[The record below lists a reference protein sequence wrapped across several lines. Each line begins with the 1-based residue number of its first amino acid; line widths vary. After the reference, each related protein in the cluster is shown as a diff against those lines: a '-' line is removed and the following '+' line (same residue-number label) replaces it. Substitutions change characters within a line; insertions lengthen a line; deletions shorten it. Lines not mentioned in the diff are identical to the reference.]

1 MMSPCPT
8 TAVGVASRLA
18 PTGNLFPFRGVLVPL
33 RRSKQSYRCIR
44 CHTTLESQAEPAN
57 RREPEASEAPTA
69 PVTLKPPPSRRP
81 APIYRAP
88 PSYTPGDDSRP
99 GERRGPEGAP
109 RGQPGTRPDRRP
121 NNRGPPGGARPP
133 PSGTRPPGSPQQP
146 SNGSSG
152 QPYQRSAS
160 QTANRGRQARGAY
173 NTRPPSRNPPV
184 PITPAATES
193 PQAAS
198 NGTAQNGRGK
208 GGPGPSIPQEKE
220 KKQEWVDLDSR
231 RRARLNRRS
240 ERREERLANVA
251 VREEIFEVGPEGMAV
266 GDLAAMLAI
275 PAVDVVKYLF
285 LNGVMAA
292 INATLDPDTVK
303 AVGKEYGVEVLD
315 RDVADVASG
324 AVKSLDLSLD
334 EDEVAVPRPPVVAV
348 MGHVDHGKT
357 SLLDHIRSTRVA
369 AGEAG
374 GITQS
379 IGAYTCAVDSGGERR
394 AITFLDTP
402 GHEAFGAMRARGARV
417 TDVAVL
423 VVAAD
428 DGVRPQTREAAAH
441 ARAAGVP
448 IVVAINKVDKPGA
461 DVPRVMQELAAE
473 DLVPEAWGGKTPVVE
488 ISAKR
493 GTGIDGLLEVVLLVA
508 ELEELVACP
517 DRPALGTVLEA
528 RMDRRQGAC
537 ATLLVQT
544 GTLRLGDMVAAGQAY
559 GRVRSMQSAGGAV
572 DSAGPSTA
580 VAMLGLS
587 EVPTAGDEF
596 TVHASEAAARAAAS
610 LARDSRRLDR
620 LADLASGGSM
630 VTLSSLASSDSGDE
644 EGPGGPGDGGAGA
657 GQALMHMNLVLKADA
672 SGSVEAV
679 RGALAALPQGAV
691 VLRYLLAAPGE
702 VSESD
707 VALASASGG
716 VVLAFQT
723 RAGEAAALAAKQAG
737 VELRAYSVIYDLVD
751 DVRAAMEGRLTSV
764 QETVPLGEAVVK
776 ATFGGG
782 ARRVAGCEVTE
793 GALRKGASLRVW
805 RGATLV
811 HEGTLTSLR
820 RVKEDVASVAAGTE
834 CGVSVPDF
842 HGWEAGDRLE
852 AFKLVQK
859 KQKLEQA
866 QAAVASFGD

>member
-1 MMSPCPT
+1 MSCCMMSPCPT

-69 PVTLKPPPSRRP
+69 P
-81 APIYRAP
+81 
-88 PSYTPGDDSRP
+88 
-99 GERRGPEGAP
+99 
-109 RGQPGTRPDRRP
+109 
-121 NNRGPPGGARPP
+121 
-133 PSGTRPPGSPQQP
+133 
-146 SNGSSG
+146 
-152 QPYQRSAS
+152 
-160 QTANRGRQARGAY
+160 
-173 NTRPPSRNPPV
+173 
-184 PITPAATES
+184 
-193 PQAAS
+193 
-198 NGTAQNGRGK
+198 
-208 GGPGPSIPQEKE
+208 EKE

-596 TVHASEAAARAAAS
+596 T
-610 LARDSRRLDR
+610 
-620 LADLASGGSM
+620 
-630 VTLSSLASSDSGDE
+630 
-644 EGPGGPGDGGAGA
+644 
-657 GQALMHMNLVLKADA
+657 ADA

>member
-1 MMSPCPT
+1 MSPCPT

-69 PVTLKPPPSRRP
+69 P
-81 APIYRAP
+81 
-88 PSYTPGDDSRP
+88 
-99 GERRGPEGAP
+99 
-109 RGQPGTRPDRRP
+109 
-121 NNRGPPGGARPP
+121 
-133 PSGTRPPGSPQQP
+133 
-146 SNGSSG
+146 
-152 QPYQRSAS
+152 
-160 QTANRGRQARGAY
+160 
-173 NTRPPSRNPPV
+173 
-184 PITPAATES
+184 
-193 PQAAS
+193 
-198 NGTAQNGRGK
+198 
-208 GGPGPSIPQEKE
+208 EKE

-423 VVAAD
+423 VV
-428 DGVRPQTREAAAH
+428 
-441 ARAAGVP
+441 
-448 IVVAINKVDKPGA
+448 DKPGA

-596 TVHASEAAARAAAS
+596 T
-610 LARDSRRLDR
+610 
-620 LADLASGGSM
+620 
-630 VTLSSLASSDSGDE
+630 
-644 EGPGGPGDGGAGA
+644 
-657 GQALMHMNLVLKADA
+657 ADA